1 MLLVLRPDYQPGQ
14 SHRCA
19 VLLDVLHVIIRHQP
33 SELLH
38 VLVPG
43 KEARVADGAEVG
55 DHEAVRSPVISIL
68 RVTLMVR
75 DLRHLSQP
83 VVVQGQPVDLVVD
96 LVAVGQRIEELT
108 ELSRLPDPD
117 LLPILVHVVPVL
129 ILLELGRLHRTL
141 LDRRVDVVAPG
152 FHRPDADR
160 HAFHRGHIRAVHTI
174 PPRVGRVAA
183 IELLECRERL
193 VAVLEVVVV
202 HVPGTHE
209 RQVPAQAFHLVA
221 GDHLRVG
228 IEEDLSLSV
237 NCADILLVVTARAAV
252 HHVPVVV
259 RIVQVVVVAPV
270 GQQCRA
276 LQVGRVELRA
286 LFAEDGVV
294 LQRGRRDA
302 PLLRVLRVGQID
314 GECLAHHLRVEL
326 LVLLEQLLGLVDPVL
341 HLRPRCLE
349 LCVHIVDFVLMMVAD
364 VVERLVVF
372 LLLVGAEDVLDVIG
386 EIGFGCSFPGS
397 RHGALASILTL
408 WDTFLS

>member
-1 MLLVLRPDYQPGQ
+1 MLLVLRPDDKP
-14 SHRCA
+14 R
-19 VLLDVLHVIIRHQP
+19 
-33 SELLH
+33 
-38 VLVPG
+38 

-96 LVAVGQRIEELT
+96 LIAVGQRIEELVLRVEQT
-108 ELSRLPDPD
+108 PDV
-117 LLPILVHVVPVL
+117 VHHVVPVPVL
-129 ILLELGRLHRTL
+129 ILQELGCLHRTL
-141 LDRRVDVVAPG
+141 LDRRVDVVTPG
-152 FHRPDADR
+152 FHRADADR

-183 IELLECRERL
+183 IELLEGRERL

-202 HVPGTHE
+202 HIPGTHE

-237 NCADILLVVTARAAV
+237 NCADILLIVAARAAV

-259 RIVQVVVVAPV
+259 RIVQVIVVAPV
-270 GQQCRA
+270 GQQRRA
-276 LQVGRVELRA
+276 LQGIGGHHLARHDLPGGVRRVGRVELRA

-326 LVLLEQLLGLVDPVL
+326 LVLLEQLLGLMDPVL

-349 LCVHIVDFVLMMVAD
+349 VCVQIVNFVLMVVAD
-364 VVERLVVF
+364 VVERLVLF
-372 LLLVGAEDVLDVIG
+372 LFLVGVEDVLDVIG